1 MIAITLCG
9 PCVELVWTLCGTCV
23 ELLWTLCAPCVDL
36 CPWLWLPCVDTKSI
50 RGEKRFSAVFNF
62 TLEPEHSRSSKSY
75 NIQNHSKCT
84 TWTLQCELF
93 GGSASCPQYCIS
105 ASIPSTHKCNP
116 EPVLWLKLFIYSFL
130 PLVFYNFGSE
140 YVTLWPECVTIL
152 ALTVLQFC
160 LWMYYNL

>member
-1 MIAITLCG
+1 MWYFYLFNG
-9 PCVELVWTLCGTCV
+9 R
-23 ELLWTLCAPCVDL
+23 LLMCTYVYDTFSSI
-36 CPWLWLPCVDTKSI
+36 TKSI
-50 RGEKRFSAVFNF
+50 KLRFKNLNF
-62 TLEPEHSRSSKSY
+62 LYNASCRN
-75 NIQNHSKCT
+75 NIQNHFSCT
-84 TWTLQCELF
+84 TWTLRCELF
-93 GGSASCPQYCIS
+93 GGSASCPQCCIS